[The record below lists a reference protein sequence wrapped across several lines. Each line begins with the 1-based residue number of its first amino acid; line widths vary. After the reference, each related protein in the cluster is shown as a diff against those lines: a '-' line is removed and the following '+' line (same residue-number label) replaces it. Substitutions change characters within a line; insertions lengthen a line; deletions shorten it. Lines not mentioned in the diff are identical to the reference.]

1 VSPCA
6 LVADKVFGFRG
17 GEESTR
23 RERSGSVAGLSQA
36 TRRSGSPKPDAL
48 GRDTLRVGERTVE
61 SCRVPF
67 GSTSRRRLS
76 LSPCES
82 PTHESMQAPVATRA
96 RIAAPT
102 RRTDATAL
110 RDFHCFQPNGGAP
123 PPHPYLDSATGQLMQ
138 PSIACTQR
146 SGASAIPNR
155 ASRPSA
161 VSPARNPRQTWAGA
175 LPGSGDRSAVPGL
188 TA

>member
-1 VSPCA
+1 MSPCA
-6 LVADKVFGFRG
+6 LVAAQVFGFRG
-17 GEESTR
+17 GEELTR

-67 GSTSRRRLS
+67 GSTWRRRLS

-82 PTHESMQAPVATRA
+82 PTRVNAGASRYESTDCCSHSANRRHCSPRFPLLSTQRRCAT
-96 RIAAPT
+96 
-102 RRTDATAL
+102 
-110 RDFHCFQPNGGAP
+110 
-123 PPHPYLDSATGQLMQ
+123 PHPYLGSVTGPTNQ
-138 PSIACTQR
+138 PSIACTQT

-161 VSPARNPRQTWAGA
+161 VSLARNPRQTWAGA
-175 LPGSGDRSAVPGL
+175 LPGSGDRSAVTGL